1 MRVGI
6 GNDIHRLA
14 KGRKLVIGGVII
26 PSDKGEIAHSDGD
39 VLIHAIIDAVLGATA
54 MGDIG
59 ALFPDDEM
67 FTENM
72 DSTIMLREVLQ
83 KTKCRIVNLDST
95 VHIEAP
101 KLRPHIDAIRENLS
115 KIMNI
120 PVSAVSVK
128 AKTAEGLGPVG
139 EGLAIA
145 ADAVILLE
153 GVSE

>member
-1 MRVGI
+1 MMRVGI
-6 GNDIHRLA
+6 GNDIHRLE
-14 KGRKLVIGGVII
+14 KGRKLIIGGVII
-26 PSDKGEIAHSDGD
+26 PSDKGEEAHSDGD

-59 ALFPDDEM
+59 TLFPDDEV

-101 KLRPHIDAIRENLS
+101 KLRSHIDAIRDNLS

-145 ADAVILLE
+145 SDAVILLE
-153 GVSE
+153 GAS

>member
-1 MRVGI
+1 MMRVGI
-6 GNDIHRLA
+6 GNDIHRLE
-14 KGRKLVIGGVII
+14 KGRKLIIGGVII
-26 PSDKGEIAHSDGD
+26 PSDKGEEAHSDGD

-59 ALFPDDEM
+59 ALFPDDEV

-101 KLRPHIDAIRENLS
+101 KLRPHIDAIRDNLS

-120 PVSAVSVK
+120 PISAVSVK

-145 ADAVILLE
+145 SDAVILLE
-153 GVSE
+153 GAS